1 LEGDNVTITCTA
13 SGVPLPTLS
22 IYNSTSLLQQGMTG
36 VVELVGVTNHDD
48 GIYRCEPSNIVG
60 GGPIAHKTLSI
71 YGEY

>member
-1 LEGDNVTITCTA
+1 
-13 SGVPLPTLS
+13 
-22 IYNSTSLLQQGMTG
+22 MTG